1 MSLLRSL
8 RNATTFRTDQA
19 LPILLTG
26 AQRDKKALPT
36 MRPWQLIGLI
46 VLMGI
51 LGVATAWKPIWVLF
65 YALLVALA
73 LSIAWLAVS
82 LRGLKFTRSELSG
95 RAQVGERIEERLA
108 LENHSL
114 LPKLWVQVTDASTLP
129 GHHAGYVSSV
139 GPHQRIAWKARTLCR
154 KRGRYMLG
162 PVVAT
167 TGDPLGLFRREMT
180 LDAGRQLLV
189 LPPVLHLHT
198 FGLYPGSMPG
208 RGRGSQRSLQTTTN
222 VVTVRNYIPGDALT
236 RIHWLSTARRGQLMV
251 KEFDLDPTI
260 DVMLLLD
267 LDRDTQAGEDESST
281 EEYGVTIAATVGA
294 YLLRQQELAV
304 ALTIAGMPEG
314 SLMLDRGERQLD
326 RMLELLAIA
335 HPMEAQ
341 SLNTTLAI
349 ETPRLGRN
357 TTLII
362 ITSSS
367 DLVWPQSMPMLQRRG
382 VRPLVI
388 LLDPHSF
395 DDSVGSN
402 IRTYEALAANGIPVV
417 MVRRGDPLVRVLEA
431 GAF

>member
-1 MSLLRSL
+1 M
-8 RNATTFRTDQA
+8 
-19 LPILLTG
+19 
-26 AQRDKKALPT
+26 
-36 MRPWQLIGLI
+36 
-46 VLMGI
+46 
-51 LGVATAWKPIWVLF
+51 
-65 YALLVALA
+65 
-73 LSIAWLAVS
+73 
-82 LRGLKFTRSELSG
+82 
-95 RAQVGERIEERLA
+95 
-108 LENHSL
+108 
-114 LPKLWVQVTDASTLP
+114 
-129 GHHAGYVSSV
+129 
-139 GPHQRIAWKARTLCR
+139 
-154 KRGRYMLG
+154 
-162 PVVAT
+162 
-167 TGDPLGLFRREMT
+167 
-180 LDAGRQLLV
+180 
-189 LPPVLHLHT
+189 
-198 FGLYPGSMPG
+198 
-208 RGRGSQRSLQTTTN
+208 
-222 VVTVRNYIPGDALT
+222 
-236 RIHWLSTARRGQLMV
+236 
-251 KEFDLDPTI
+251 
-260 DVMLLLD
+260 
-267 LDRDTQAGEDESST
+267 
-281 EEYGVTIAATVGA
+281 GA